1 MNQVRPLKPVHERY
15 HPLPMHYFENYADPD
30 TDADTSTDTDTDSSS
45 SVDVDHSYAKN
56 WRDYG
61 FNRFN
66 DYLRLLK
73 ETYARTPD
81 TVFEFGSADG
91 SVIEEL
97 LKQGFRAR
105 GCENSLGILRTC
117 KSKDVRKLI
126 CYGSAYEVAR
136 ALPDNSYDCIYET
149 AAQYLKPKL
158 LKQYFKELQR
168 IAKND
173 MVIVLHTVDED
184 PEPHEGQVNHLTNDD
199 WINLICDAGFVLGYI
214 NNPEETTAPFWFR
227 KIGV

>member
-1 MNQVRPLKPVHERY
+1 MKPVLPLTTSKPERY
-15 HPLPMHYFENYADPD
+15 HPLPMHYFEHYAD
-30 TDADTSTDTDTDSSS
+30 DADDAEDIDDANINKESKSNS
-45 SVDVDHSYAKN
+45 SYAKN
-56 WRDYG
+56 WREYG
-61 FNRFN
+61 FSRFT

-105 GCENSLGILRTC
+105 GCENSLSILRTC
-117 KSKDVRKLI
+117 KNKDVRKLI
-126 CYGSAYEVAR
+126 CYGTAYEVAR

-158 LKQYFKELQR
+158 LKHYFNELQR
-168 IAKND
+168 IARND
-173 MVIVLHTVDED
+173 MVIVLHTLEED
-184 PEPHEGQVNHLTNDD
+184 PESHEGQVNHLSNDD